1 MQLDFISLDAWQAFG
16 ELCLHRDIVLYRLA
30 TRQSND
36 LANRFIDIEGILPR
50 RRLLDESTDP
60 ADDVDGSIAFSD
72 GMTERFPDLRQ
83 MRWLGVQP
91 VQSRLGIVDPRRNRL
106 HDFMGNRGRQLP
118 HRRDAIDV
126 REFRLRF
133 VQRF

>member
-1 MQLDFISLDAWQAFG
+1 MQLDFISVDAWQAVG
-16 ELCLHRDIVLYRLA
+16 ELCLHRDVVLYHFA

-36 LANRFIDIEGILPR
+36 LANRLIDIEGILPR

-83 MRWLGVQP
+83 MRWLGV
-91 VQSRLGIVDPRRNRL
+91 
-106 HDFMGNRGRQLP
+106 
-118 HRRDAIDV
+118 
-126 REFRLRF
+126 
-133 VQRF
+133 